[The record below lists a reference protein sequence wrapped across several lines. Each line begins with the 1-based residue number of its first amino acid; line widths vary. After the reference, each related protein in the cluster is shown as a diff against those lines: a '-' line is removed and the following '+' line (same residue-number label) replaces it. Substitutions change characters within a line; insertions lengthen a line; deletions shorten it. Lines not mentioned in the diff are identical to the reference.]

1 MADHKSSIISAL
13 VSQMKT
19 GQISKNDLFEQLST
33 LQRPENIT
41 SYDDDDNDNNNNN
54 NNNNNEEDYPQT
66 NNNNRSGKQTVSM
79 EQFMAS
85 RETPV
90 RGTGRDRSGS
100 TSSRQ
105 ERRELEIKMQNRCIY
120 ISAL

>member
-41 SYDDDDNDNNNNN
+41 SYDDDDND
-54 NNNNNEEDYPQT
+54 DDDDDDDDDDGDGDGDGDGGDVQGMC
-66 NNNNRSGKQTVSM
+66 RACAG
-79 EQFMAS
+79 
-85 RETPV
+85 
-90 RGTGRDRSGS
+90 RGLG
-100 TSSRQ
+100 
-105 ERRELEIKMQNRCIY
+105 
-120 ISAL
+120 

>member
-54 NNNNNEEDYPQT
+54 NNNKLYLF
-66 NNNNRSGKQTVSM
+66 SSFTVYNLH
-79 EQFMAS
+79 QY
-85 RETPV
+85 
-90 RGTGRDRSGS
+90 
-100 TSSRQ
+100 TSVFFLKKKKLK
-105 ERRELEIKMQNRCIY
+105 ERAKITI
-120 ISAL
+120 